1 MVAASVRLLLA
12 EGVGR
17 LSCAET
23 IIAHVKATAPNIQ
36 TRLTWVYRALLMA
49 AAAVWGLGFSL
60 GKGAIALAGATWFT
74 AFRFLGATVVLS
86 LIMWPHMRAHLNR
99 RLLKAGCVMGL
110 ASFLGF
116 WSQFIGLGLT
126 TPSKNAFLS
135 ACYCITVPFIWWVA
149 SRRRPGATT
158 IIAAL
163 VCTIGIGFVSLDE
176 GFSISL
182 GDGVSILSAF
192 LYGGE
197 IVVISLTMKDNDALT
212 VTVVQ
217 QLMAGV
223 LALAVALLTQPM
235 PTMEALRSP
244 GFIGPM
250 VYVVLGSA
258 AFGAIAQNVA
268 QKHLSAAESGLLC
281 SLESVF
287 CVIFGALFF
296 GEVVTSKMLL
306 GFVLIFAAI
315 VVVQVR
321 PGDPVPS
328 CRGEES
334 V

>member
-1 MVAASVRLLLA
+1 
-12 EGVGR
+12 
-17 LSCAET
+17 
-23 IIAHVKATAPNIQ
+23 
-36 TRLTWVYRALLMA
+36 MA

-197 IVVISLTMKDNDALT
+197 IVVISLTMKDHDALT

-250 VYVVLGSA
+250 VYVILGSA

-306 GFVLIFAAI
+306 GFVQSWSSRF
-315 VVVQVR
+315 VQATPCLLVGAR
-321 PGDPVPS
+321 SLSDPVRSLTRCGSDLRFPSGCRPS
-328 CRGEES
+328 CSGLMETASAIERPS
-334 V
+334 PLLRLHAQL